1 MTAEFFKYFNQILM
15 QLFIYW
21 SEFQPEI
28 ELGAFKTD
36 QFQGRR
42 RHQNSSKKFKEFIS
56 HNEMATEF
64 FKNFDQ
70 IGYE

>member
-21 SEFQPEI
+21 SEFQPEL
-28 ELGAFKTD
+28 ELGAFKNWSVSREKTSPE
-36 QFQGRR
+36 F
-42 RHQNSSKKFKEFIS
+42 FKEFLS
-56 HNEMATEF
+56 HNETASEF